1 MDEIKYSYD
10 GTFEGNILIVG
21 RTGCGKTTFAQNLGS
36 NKLFGKINEVYWVSK
51 IEFSKEREEKKRR
64 KFQRSGS

>member
-21 RTGCGKTTFAQNLGS
+21 KTGCGKTR
-36 NKLFGKINEVYWVSK
+36 LF
-51 IEFSKEREEKKRR
+51 R
-64 KFQRSGS
+64 